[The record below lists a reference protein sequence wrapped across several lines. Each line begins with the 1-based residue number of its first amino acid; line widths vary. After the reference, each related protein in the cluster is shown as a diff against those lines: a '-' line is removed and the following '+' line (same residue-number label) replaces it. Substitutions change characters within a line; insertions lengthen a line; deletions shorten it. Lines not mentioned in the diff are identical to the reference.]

1 MLMYSLINQM
11 KKRYNEHQILT
22 ILFKKTLEKTEEEI
36 ENGQIQ
42 RQLQYWAHT
51 QDTRRRQPT
60 KKNIHTQNNI
70 ICVGNQYTQTATNN
84 VKKT

>member
-1 MLMYSLINQM
+1 M

-60 KKNIHTQNNI
+60 KKKYTHTKQHNMCWKPIYANSH
-70 ICVGNQYTQTATNN
+70 
-84 VKKT
+84 K

>member
-1 MLMYSLINQM
+1 MSSVLIPTDCVGLSLIG
-11 KKRYNEHQILT
+11 
-22 ILFKKTLEKTEEEI
+22 FKNTLEKTEEEI

-60 KKNIHTQNNI
+60 TTKYTHT
-70 ICVGNQYTQTATNN
+70 TQHNMCWKPIYANSH
-84 VKKT
+84 K